1 MKISHLSRSGF
12 RARDCLHKSGPRVR
26 VEDASATMLSMK
38 QVELGLNLFAL
49 SNLRMDGRK
58 LMTG

>member
-1 MKISHLSRSGF
+1 
-12 RARDCLHKSGPRVR
+12 
-26 VEDASATMLSMK
+26 MLSMK
-38 QVELGLNLFAL
+38 QAELGLNLFAL